1 MSIRCV
7 PSGDILT
14 ICLTDAKILDAA
26 IIDQIHQEITKILG
40 ETQQRNVILDFRE
53 VKFLSSAALG
63 MLILVNKMCKEY
75 KINLKLCNIEPD
87 IAQIFKITGMNKVFA
102 IYKTAEDASAAFQK
116 EGPIARK

>member
-1 MSIRCV
+1 MSLRCV

-14 ICLTDAKILDAA
+14 IFLTDAKILDAPL
-26 IIDQIHQEITKILG
+26 IEQIHQEMAKILG
-40 ETQQRNVILDFRE
+40 ETEQRNVILDFRE

-75 KINLKLCNIEPD
+75 KINLKLCNIEPE

-102 IYKTAEDASAAFQK
+102 IYKTAEDACAAFQK
-116 EGPIARK
+116 EGLIVRK

>member
-1 MSIRCV
+1 MSLRCV

-14 ICLTDAKILDAA
+14 ITLSDAKILDAE
-26 IIDQIHQEITKILG
+26 IIEQIHQEITTILS

-63 MLILVNKMCKEY
+63 MLILVNKKCKEL
-75 KINLKLCNIEPD
+75 KINLKLCGIIPE

-102 IYKTAEDASAAFQK
+102 IYKTEADAIAAFQK
-116 EGPIARK
+116 EG

>member
-1 MSIRCV
+1 MSIRSI

-14 ICLTDAKILDAA
+14 VFLTDAKILDAPL
-26 IIDQIHQEITKILG
+26 IEQIHQEIAKTLS
-40 ETQQRNVILDFRE
+40 ETEQRNVILDFRE

-102 IYKTAEDASAAFQK
+102 IYKTAEDACAAFQK
-116 EGPIARK
+116 EGLIARK